1 VIGTLFKKVKDVHF
15 VGIGGVGMSG
25 IAEIL
30 LALGFNVSGSDLQES
45 PTIVHL
51 RSLGAQVH
59 VGHRKEHLDRADVL
73 VYSSAVSED
82 NPEVVAAKER
92 RIPVIARAE
101 MLAELMRMQTS
112 IAVAGMHG
120 KTTTTSLI
128 AAVMSQAGLD
138 PTVVIG
144 GKLNALGGG
153 AHLGQGDLLVAEAD
167 ESDKSFLKL
176 FPTIALITNID
187 LEHMDCYSSIE
198 EIRSTFLEFINRIPF
213 YGYAVVCLDDPQV
226 QRIIPKISKRFLT
239 YGLSSQAFIRGTK
252 PKLARGESIFQVFR
266 ENMLLGE
273 IRLPMP
279 GMHNIVNSLAAV
291 TIAEL
296 FDVPFETIKGALES
310 FPGVQR
316 RFTKRGEVG
325 GITIIDDYGHHP
337 AEIRAVLLAAR
348 QMAEKRIAVLFQ
360 PHRYSRTKALFE
372 DFLTAFHDA
381 DLLYIMDIYPASEKP
396 IEDVSGSRLCEG
408 IRSRGHK
415 RVRFLGDRRS
425 IAAEIAQDLEPG
437 DMLITLGAGD
447 VTKIGPVVLKELEKL
462 RGVLL
467 EN

>member
-1 VIGTLFKKVKDVHF
+1 MIGTLFKKVRDVHF

-45 PTIVHL
+45 PTVKRL
-51 RSLGAQVH
+51 RSLGAQVR
-59 VGHRKEHLDRADVL
+59 VGHRKEHLDKADVL
-73 VYSSAVSED
+73 VYSSAVAED
-82 NPEVVAAKER
+82 NPEVVAARER
-92 RIPVIARAE
+92 RIPVIPRAE

-112 IAVAGMHG
+112 VAVAGMHG

-128 AAVMSQAGLD
+128 ASVMSHAGLD

-213 YGYAVVCLDDPQV
+213 YGYAIVCLDDPQV
-226 QRIIPKISKRFLT
+226 QRIIPLISKRFLT
-239 YGLSSQAFIRGTK
+239 YGLSSQARIRASK
-252 PKLARGESIFQVFR
+252 PRLERDRSVFQVYR
-266 ENMLLGE
+266 ENSLLGE

-279 GMHNIVNSLAAV
+279 GMHNVVNSLAAV
-291 TIAEL
+291 TVAEL
-296 FDVPFETIKGALES
+296 FNVPFTTLKEALES

-316 RFTKRGEVG
+316 RFTKRGVAAG
-325 GITIIDDYGHHP
+325 VTVIDDYGHHP
-337 AEIRAVLLAAR
+337 AEIKAVLLAAR
-348 QMAEKRIAVLFQ
+348 QMADKRIAVLFQ
-360 PHRYSRTKALFE
+360 PHRYSRTQALFD

-396 IEDVSGSRLCEG
+396 IAGVTGAKLCEG
-408 IRSRGHK
+408 IRAQGHK
-415 RVRFLGDRRS
+415 TARFLGDRS
-425 IAAEIAQDLEPG
+425 GIALQIAEELEPG

-447 VTKIGPVVLKELEKL
+447 VTKIGPQILEQLEKK
-462 RGVLL
+462 RGASI